1 MKKPAA
7 SARKRA
13 ELIMK
18 VRCGLMSASQAAAE
32 LGVSRKTYYKW
43 ERKGLAGM
51 LESVCDRPA
60 GRHRQGPEARETT
73 LEKQLAQMRREKE
86 VLQQRMAL
94 KDIAF
99 RLNVRSESDRTK
111 KK

>member
-1 MKKPAA
+1 MKRQTP

-18 VRCGLMSASQAAAE
+18 VRCGLLSATQAAAE

-43 ERKGLAGM
+43 ERKGLAGL
-51 LESVCDRPA
+51 LESVCDLPA
-60 GRHRQGPEARETT
+60 GRHRQGPAPRESL
-73 LEKQLAQMRREKE
+73 LEKQLEAMVRENE
-86 VLQQRMAL
+86 ALHQRMAL
-94 KDIAF
+94 KDIAME
-99 RLNVRSESDRTK
+99 LNVRSAADRTK

>member
-1 MKKPAA
+1 MKDRAP

-18 VRCGLMSASQAAAE
+18 VRCGLMSATQAAAE

-43 ERKGLAGM
+43 ERKGLAGL
-51 LESVCDRPA
+51 LESVGDRPA
-60 GRHRQGPEARETT
+60 GRHPQGPEPRESL
-73 LEKQLAQMRREKE
+73 LEKQLEAMGRENE
-86 VLQQRMAL
+86 VLRQRMAL
-94 KDIAF
+94 KDIAIE
-99 RLNVRSESDRTK
+99 LNVRSGSDRTK